1 MTSAITA
8 TGVSKSFGSH
18 CVINSLSL
26 SIGRGC
32 VYGLVGLNGAG
43 KTTLLRLLLG
53 ILKPDAGEIRI
64 LDTTPWSH
72 ETALYRRCGVVL
84 ESDGFWGNLSA
95 AENCEVYAAAKG
107 VGKRELASY
116 LDEFWSKSDLFTSG
130 KHVKNFSRGQRMQ
143 CALCRAFMGNPDI
156 CLLDEPALALD
167 LNAYDLFKKLVFA
180 ARNRGAAVIISSH
193 QLETIDELCDR
204 AGILS
209 DGTITEISQSRDT
222 LRSQWFIDTS
232 GEDTVARLIT
242 NAGGTDLGFDAG
254 WRFTIADCE
263 AKIPG
268 IIRAIV
274 DAGFDIR
281 EARPDDKGF
290 GTAIR
295 TIFAS
300 ASGRKTT

>member
-1 MTSAITA
+1 MTSAITVA
-8 TGVSKSFGSH
+8 GVSKAFGSH

-53 ILKPDAGEIRI
+53 ILEPDAGEIRI
-64 LDTTPWSH
+64 LGAIPWNH
-72 ETALYRRCGVVL
+72 ETTLYRRCGVVL

-95 AENCEVYAAAKG
+95 AENCSVYAAAKG
-107 VGKRELASY
+107 VGKQELASY
-116 LDEFWSKSDLFTSG
+116 LDEFWSTSDLFTSG

-143 CALCRAFMGNPDI
+143 CALCRAFMGNPDV
-156 CLLDEPALALD
+156 CFLDEPALALD

-180 ARNRGAAVIISSH
+180 ARSRGAAVIVSSH

-204 AGILS
+204 AGILR
-209 DGTITEISQSRDT
+209 DGTITEINRSRDT
-222 LRSQWFIDTS
+222 LCSQWFIDTS
-232 GEDTVARLIT
+232 GEDAIAEIIK
-242 NAGGTDLGFDAG
+242 NAGGTDVGFDAG

-263 AKIPG
+263 TRIPG
-268 IIRAIV
+268 IIRAIAG
-274 DAGFDIR
+274 AGFDIR
-281 EARPDDKGF
+281 EARPDNEGF

-295 TIFAS
+295 TIYAS
-300 ASGRKTT
+300 SSKRETA